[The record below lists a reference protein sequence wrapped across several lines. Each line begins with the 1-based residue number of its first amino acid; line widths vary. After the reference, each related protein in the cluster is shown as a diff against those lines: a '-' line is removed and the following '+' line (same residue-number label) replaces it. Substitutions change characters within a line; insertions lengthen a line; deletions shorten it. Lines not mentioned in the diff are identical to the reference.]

1 MRKKDIKIQINEILW
16 EMALE
21 KIENEFGKKYCK
33 TDSLLIIN
41 STFPPSKI

>member
-21 KIENEFGKKYCK
+21 KIENEEKKVSIKFYLQK
-33 TDSLLIIN
+33 
-41 STFPPSKI
+41 PSG